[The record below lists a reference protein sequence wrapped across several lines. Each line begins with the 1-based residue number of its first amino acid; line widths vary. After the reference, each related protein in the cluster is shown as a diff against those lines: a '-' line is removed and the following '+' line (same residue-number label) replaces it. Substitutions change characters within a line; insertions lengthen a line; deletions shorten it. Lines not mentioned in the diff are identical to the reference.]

1 MHNVANRVA
10 ASLAAILLVVA
21 APLGPACSQGLDKMR
36 LGYSGTGLNNYVL
49 EMDRRG
55 GIFRKNGLDLEV
67 VYVNSGSLLNQ
78 ALIAGTFDVS
88 FSQGSEAM
96 LAKLRGADMRITAV
110 IANRFN
116 HVYLTASA
124 ITSIKQ
130 LKGKKVAVS
139 RFGSGSHFQSNLAL
153 KEGGLD
159 PDKDV
164 TILQIGNSAARMAA
178 ILSGTVD
185 GTIMAADFVPR
196 AKKEGFNVVADLADS
211 KIDYPFLS
219 LNMMGNYIERNPK
232 MVKSLIKSMSESI
245 RALQTDLSAA
255 KVVVRAVL
263 RTEDVETVDYATMR
277 SIQVLARRPFPTSA
291 GIQTVLD
298 ELGKEPKA
306 KSSKF
311 EDFVDLRVGALELF
325 IPDEVLR
332 QRDVRQ
338 VRGIENQ
345 AFCAV
350 SRQRGTADDCSRHD
364 VGRRQDGDS
373 KRNELC
379 HCPHAS
385 IRPWHGRAPS
395 LRCWRSVCRRRCKGS
410 RRLPTA

>member
-1 MHNVANRVA
+1 METFVIRHIAVLVA
-10 ASLAAILLVVA
+10 AWLAAMA
-21 APLGPACSQGLDKMR
+21 AVGTLSAQTLDKMR

-49 EMDRRG
+49 EMGRRA

-88 FSQGSEAM
+88 FSQGSESM

-116 HVYLTASA
+116 HVYLTAPT

-164 TILQIGNSAARMAA
+164 TVLQIGNSGARMAA

-185 GTIMAADFVPR
+185 GTIIAADFVPR
-196 AKKEGFNVVADLADS
+196 AKKEGFNIVADLADS

-219 LNMMGNYIERNPK
+219 LNMMGSYIDRNPK
-232 MVKSLIKSMSESI
+232 MVKALIKGMAESI
-245 RALQTDLSAA
+245 TVLQTDTNAA
-255 KVVVRAVL
+255 KAVVRSVL
-263 RTEDVETVDYATMR
+263 RTDDIETADYATMR
-277 SIQVLARRPFPTSA
+277 SIQVLARRPFPTPA

-311 EDFVDLRVGALELF
+311 EDFVDLRALKELDREGAF
-325 IPDEVLR
+325 
-332 QRDVRQ
+332 
-338 VRGIENQ
+338 
-345 AFCAV
+345 
-350 SRQRGTADDCSRHD
+350 
-364 VGRRQDGDS
+364 
-373 KRNELC
+373 K
-379 HCPHAS
+379 
-385 IRPWHGRAPS
+385 
-395 LRCWRSVCRRRCKGS
+395 
-410 RRLPTA
+410 

>member
-1 MHNVANRVA
+1 MKTLVARHIAWVVA
-10 ASLAAILLVVA
+10 ASLAAMAAV
-21 APLGPACSQGLDKMR
+21 APLSAQTLDKMR

-49 EMDRRG
+49 EMGRRA

-88 FSQGSEAM
+88 FSQGSESM

-110 IANRFN
+110 VANRFN
-116 HVYLTASA
+116 HVYLTAPT

-164 TILQIGNSAARMAA
+164 TVLQIGNSGARMAA

-185 GTIMAADFVPR
+185 GTIIAGDFVPR
-196 AKKEGFNVVADLADS
+196 AKKEGFNIVADLADS

-219 LNMMGNYIERNPK
+219 LNMMGSYIDRNPK
-232 MVKSLIKSMSESI
+232 MVKALIKGMAESI
-245 RALQTDLSAA
+245 TVLQTDTNAA
-255 KVVVRAVL
+255 KAVVRSVL
-263 RTEDVETVDYATMR
+263 RTDDPETLDYATLR
-277 SIQVLARRPFPTSA
+277 SIQVLARRPFPTPA

-311 EDFVDLRVGALELF
+311 EDFVDLRALKELEREGAF
-325 IPDEVLR
+325 
-332 QRDVRQ
+332 
-338 VRGIENQ
+338 
-345 AFCAV
+345 
-350 SRQRGTADDCSRHD
+350 
-364 VGRRQDGDS
+364 
-373 KRNELC
+373 K
-379 HCPHAS
+379 
-385 IRPWHGRAPS
+385 
-395 LRCWRSVCRRRCKGS
+395 
-410 RRLPTA
+410 

>member
-1 MHNVANRVA
+1 MHNIKVRVT
-10 ASLAAILLVVA
+10 ASLAVFLLA
-21 APLGPACSQGLDKMR
+21 LAFSFSPAYSQTLDKMR

-49 EMDRRG
+49 EMGRRS

-67 VYVNSGSLLNQ
+67 VYINSGSLLNQ

-110 IANRFN
+110 IANHFN
-116 HVYLTASA
+116 HVYLTAPA

-164 TILQIGNSAARMAA
+164 TVLQIGNSAARMAA

-196 AKKEGFNVVADLADS
+196 AKKEGFNVVADLAATN
-211 KIDYPFLS
+211 IEYPFLS
-219 LNMMGNYIERNPK
+219 LHMMGNYIERNPK
-232 MVKSLIKSMSESI
+232 MVKALIKGMSESI
-245 RALQTDLSAA
+245 GVLQTDNNAA
-255 KVVVRAVL
+255 KAVVRSVL
-263 RTEDVETVDYATMR
+263 RTDDVETVDNATMR
-277 SIQVLARRPFPTSA
+277 SIQVLARRPFPTAA
-291 GIQTVLD
+291 GIKTVLD
-298 ELGKEPKA
+298 ELSKEPKA

-311 EDFVDLRVGALELF
+311 EDFVDLRALKDLEREGAF
-325 IPDEVLR
+325 
-332 QRDVRQ
+332 
-338 VRGIENQ
+338 
-345 AFCAV
+345 
-350 SRQRGTADDCSRHD
+350 
-364 VGRRQDGDS
+364 
-373 KRNELC
+373 K
-379 HCPHAS
+379 
-385 IRPWHGRAPS
+385 
-395 LRCWRSVCRRRCKGS
+395 
-410 RRLPTA
+410 